1 MWSKTEWEKDIRI
14 YLMKS
19 YIFYQDSKNEQE
31 NDSSQ
36 IYNLNISDEPFATE
50 KDLIAVQNNDN
61 EKNWS
66 ELIRIHKLRSNK
78 LNSSLTN

>member
-36 IYNLNISDEPFATE
+36 IYNLNTSDEPFATE
-50 KDLIAVQNNDN
+50 KRFDCCSKQWQWKA
-61 EKNWS
+61 
-66 ELIRIHKLRSNK
+66 LIRIHKLRSNK

>member
-19 YIFYQDSKNEQE
+19 YIFYQDSKNKQE

-36 IYNLNISDEPFATE
+36 IYKLNTLDEPFVTE
-50 KDLIAVQNNDN
+50 KDFDCCSKQWQW
-61 EKNWS
+61 K
-66 ELIRIHKLRSNK
+66 ELIQFTTQKQQIKF
-78 LNSSLTN
+78 

>member
-1 MWSKTEWEKDIRI
+1 
-14 YLMKS
+14 MKS

-36 IYNLNISDEPFATE
+36 IYNLNTSDQPFATE

-61 EKNWS
+61 EKN
-66 ELIRIHKLRSNK
+66 
-78 LNSSLTN
+78 

>member
-36 IYNLNISDEPFATE
+36 IYNLNTSDEPFATE
-50 KDLIAVQNNDN
+50 KKIWLLFKTMTMKRTDQNSQTQ
-61 EKNWS
+61 KQQ
-66 ELIRIHKLRSNK
+66 IKL
-78 LNSSLTN
+78 